1 MKYSF
6 LAAIVFVCAVVSG
19 LLATGRTMA
28 QTAPAEVARSLGAAS
43 LKGTATARL
52 WGKKLYDAE
61 LWTASDGPFNQRDPF
76 ALTLRYAYAFS
87 ADLLARTSVKE
98 IVRVEGGRVMDHG
111 ALEQR
116 LRSCL
121 VDVDRGTRVTGVS
134 HGADH
139 ASLFVNGRKTCTLTY
154 PRLRDRFFGIWL
166 APTSRDARSAS
177 RLKGQS

>member
-1 MKYSF
+1 MKCSF
-6 LAAIVFVCAVVSG
+6 ITAIVILIGLVSG
-19 LLATGRTMA
+19 LVGAGQAIA
-28 QTAPAEVARSLGAAS
+28 QSAPVEVARSLGGAS
-43 LKGTATARL
+43 LKGTASARL

-61 LWTASDGPFNQRDPF
+61 LWTASGGTFDQREPF
-76 ALTLRYAYAFS
+76 ALTLRYAHAFS

-98 IVRVEGGRVMDHG
+98 IVRVEGGRLSDHG

-116 LRSCL
+116 LRRCL
-121 VDVDRGTRVTGVS
+121 VDVAKGVRVTGVS
-134 HGADH
+134 QGPDR

-177 RLKGQS
+177 RLKGHS

>member
-1 MKYSF
+1 MKY
-6 LAAIVFVCAVVSG
+6 LGIAAIVFLIAVVSG
-19 LLATGRTMA
+19 LLNTGRAIA
-28 QTAPAEVARSLGAAS
+28 QSAPGEVARTLGAAS

-61 LWTASDGPFNQRDPF
+61 LWTASDGPFDQREPF

-98 IVRVEGGRVMDHG
+98 IVRVEGGRVADHTV
-111 ALEQR
+111 LEQR
-116 LRSCL
+116 LRNCL
-121 VDVDRGTRVTGVS
+121 VDVDRGTRITGVS
-134 HGADH
+134 HGENR
-139 ASLFVNGRKTCTLTY
+139 ASLFVNGRKTCTLAY